1 MGLLLE
7 HQRLELWGSHVLAEY
22 YDEQNRFK
30 LSQKHISTWRT
41 MEWIFNR
48 IKEAFVE
55 NNQLL
60 DEYGQQMGLPAQGDS
75 SGNLKLSPF
84 TYAQM
89 LKLRQSSS

>member
-1 MGLLLE
+1 
-7 HQRLELWGSHVLAEY
+7 
-22 YDEQNRFK
+22 
-30 LSQKHISTWRT
+30 

-75 SGNLKLSPF
+75 SGNLKLSP
-84 TYAQM
+84 
-89 LKLRQSSS
+89 